1 MRKIAG
7 RISMIVMIMII
18 CIPLTGRVNAE
29 LKRVVDRASLFSSEE
44 IVSLE
49 NSIND
54 ISTRYEMDIVIVTTD
69 DVEGKSSRDY
79 ADDFFD

>member
-29 LKRVVDRASLFSSEE
+29 LKRVVDRA
-44 IVSLE
+44 
-49 NSIND
+49 
-54 ISTRYEMDIVIVTTD
+54 
-69 DVEGKSSRDY
+69 
-79 ADDFFD
+79 